1 MLRIA
6 GYADRFSVHPGEEI
20 RFCVSSERS
29 EPYRA
34 ELVRLIHGDTNP
46 DGPGY
51 KEAAV
56 PSSIS
61 GDYQG
66 KHQRIYAGSYAIVP
80 DHPLLHVR
88 AFTLQAFIF
97 PTTPTKGLQG
107 LITKWD
113 APKEC
118 GYGLFIDD
126 DATLA
131 LWVGDGSGRVER
143 VSSGKPLLR
152 NVWYAIAASFDPSA
166 GRVQLYQE
174 PIVTRANGGHGM
186 SLLHPVDET
195 TAFVE
200 TSTSLQGP
208 GSNDCPLLMAAFTEQ
223 VASGRSVF
231 GGIYKQLE
239 NPLGLPIHG
248 GNYNGKIDRPRLSS
262 AALARHDIEA
272 LAPSF
277 RSCPSRI
284 KPDVVG
290 AWDFHANIVPNAA
303 STHIIDGSPNDLHG
317 TAINLPARGMT
328 GYNWTGDEMS
338 YRHAPEQYGS
348 IHFHDDELD
357 DARWETDFS
366 LVVPGDMRSGVYAA
380 RLKIRGDDAPEAE
393 DYIPFFVRPPAGK
406 TTASIAL
413 IIPTSSYL
421 AYANDHMGPNA
432 VLAEVLAARV
442 PIMQHEDVFLN
453 EHREY
458 GASQYDTHSDGTG
471 FYYSSRLR
479 PILNM
484 RPKYRHWL
492 SPSLWQMNADLHL
505 TDWLE
510 HCGFSFDVHTD
521 EDLHNEGVSLLN
533 RYKVVLTGSHPEYS
547 SERMIDAY
555 DAYQQSGGRWL
566 YLGGD
571 GFYWCSEFHP
581 DNSAITEVRK
591 GEQGTRAYS
600 SPPGEKDNA
609 FDGKFGGM
617 WRGRGR
623 MPSKLCGLT
632 FTAYGFDVSSY
643 YRRGPDSQQPEC
655 AWIFEGIGEDE
666 VIGDFGLVGEGAAG
680 LEIDRADL
688 ELGTPHNA
696 FVIARSEGHTDL
708 MRQVNEEMY
717 IAVRGV
723 YGGGDENPMVR
734 ADMIYYKTPNG
745 GAVFAPGSI
754 SWCGS
759 LSHNNYENNVSRI
772 MRNVING
779 FLRDEPL
786 P

>member
-20 RFCVSSERS
+20 RFFVNSEHS
-29 EPYRA
+29 ESYQA
-34 ELVRLIHGDTNP
+34 EIVRLIHGDTNP

-51 KEAAV
+51 KEALV
-56 PSSIS
+56 PSPVS
-61 GDYQG
+61 GEYPGRNQ
-66 KHQRIYAGSYAIVP
+66 KIYAGSYAIVP
-80 DHPLLHVR
+80 DHPLLRVR
-88 AFTLQAFIF
+88 ALTLQAFIF
-97 PTTPTKGLQG
+97 PTTPAKGVQG
-107 LITKWD
+107 LITKWL
-113 APKEC
+113 APKAC
-118 GYGLFIDD
+118 GYGLFIDE
-126 DATLA
+126 DAALA
-131 LWVGDGSGRVER
+131 LWIGDGAGHVER

-152 NVWYAIAASFDPSA
+152 NVWYAVAASFDPSA

-186 SLLHPVDET
+186 SLLHPAEET
-195 TAFVE
+195 TAFIEASV
-200 TSTSLQGP
+200 SLDAP
-208 GSNDCPLLMAAFTEQ
+208 GDNDCPLLMAASTEQ
-223 VASGRSVF
+223 VDSGRSVF
-231 GGIYKQLE
+231 GGLYKELAS
-239 NPLGLPIHG
+239 PLRIPIHG
-248 GNYNGKIDRPRLSS
+248 TNYNGKIDRPRLSRR
-262 AALARHDIEA
+262 ALARHDIEA

-277 RSCPSRI
+277 RSCPNRI
-284 KPDVVG
+284 KADVVG

-303 STHIIDGSPNDLHG
+303 STHIVDESPNDLHG
-317 TAINLPARGMT
+317 TAVNLPARGMT
-328 GYNWTGDEMS
+328 GYSWTGDEMS
-338 YRHAPEQYGS
+338 YRHAPDQYGA

-357 DARWETDFS
+357 DARWDEDFS
-366 LVVPGDMRSGVYAA
+366 FVIPADLKSDVYAA
-380 RLKIRGDDAPEAE
+380 RLRIGGNDAPSAE
-393 DYIPFFVRPPAGK
+393 DYIPFFVRPPAG
-406 TTASIAL
+406 TATASVAL

-432 VLAEVLAARV
+432 MLAEVLAARV
-442 PIMQHEDVFLN
+442 PIMQEADTFLN

-510 HCGFSFDVHTD
+510 QRGLAFDVHTD
-521 EDLHNEGVSLLN
+521 EDLHNEGATLLS

-555 DAYQQSGGRWL
+555 DAYQQGGGRWL

-643 YRRGPDSQQPEC
+643 YRRGPDSLRPEC

-666 VIGDFGLVGEGAAG
+666 IIGDFGLIGAGAAG

-696 FVIARSEGHTDL
+696 FVVGRSEGHTDL

-717 IAVRGV
+717 IAVRGT

-734 ADMIYYKTPNG
+734 ADMVYYKTPND

-754 SWCGS
+754 TWCGS

-772 MRNVING
+772 MENVIGG
-779 FLRDEPL
+779 FLKDGAL